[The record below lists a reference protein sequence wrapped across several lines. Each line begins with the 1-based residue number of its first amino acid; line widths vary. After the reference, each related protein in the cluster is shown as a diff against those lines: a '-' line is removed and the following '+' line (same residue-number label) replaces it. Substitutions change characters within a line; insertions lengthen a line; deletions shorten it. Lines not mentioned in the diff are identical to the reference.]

1 MNKETS
7 IKSSLDFISKK
18 WKIDPKIYD
27 IHLGKRSDIIDT
39 LIQVNQVIFHIPKL
53 TKDNLYVIWNC
64 LWPECHN
71 CCEKQGRL
79 PLTNDDITNISKR
92 LGYPLKSEFVRNETN
107 TSSWQEDGNYGN
119 LITFITMISL
129 RRKKDEKEEEDG
141 HPVKCRFLDKEGY
154 CKIQSDK
161 PGVCWLYPFASW
173 IESRDG
179 KPVIH
184 ATFQFTGDCPGYY
197 LSNNI
202 DEMVPILSDYSS
214 KIYDYN
220 MSINRT
226 FREGF
231 GIANIIY

>member
-1 MNKETS
+1 
-7 IKSSLDFISKK
+7 
-18 WKIDPKIYD
+18 
-27 IHLGKRSDIIDT
+27 
-39 LIQVNQVIFHIPKL
+39 
-53 TKDNLYVIWNC
+53 
-64 LWPECHN
+64 
-71 CCEKQGRL
+71 
-79 PLTNDDITNISKR
+79 
-92 LGYPLKSEFVRNETN
+92 
-107 TSSWQEDGNYGN
+107 
-119 LITFITMISL
+119 MISL

-231 GIANIIY
+231 GITNIIY

>member
-1 MNKETS
+1 MNKDNS
-7 IKSSLDFISKK
+7 IKASLDFISTK

-27 IHLGKRSDIIDT
+27 IHLGKRNDIIDT

-53 TKDNLYVIWNC
+53 VNDNLYVIWNC
-64 LWPECHN
+64 LWPDCHN

-79 PLTNDDITNISKR
+79 PLTKDDITHLSKR
-92 LGYPLKSEFVRNETN
+92 LGYQSNSDFIKNETN
-107 TSSWQEDGNYGN
+107 TSTWQEDGNFGN

-129 RRKKDEKEEEDG
+129 KRKKNEQEGDDG
-141 HPVKCRFLDKEGY
+141 HPVKCRFLDKAGS

-161 PGVCWLYPFASW
+161 PGVCSLYPFASW
-173 IESRDG
+173 IESSNE
-179 KPVIH
+179 KPIVH

-197 LSNNI
+197 LSKDI
-202 DEMVPILSDYSS
+202 DEMIPILSEYSF

-226 FREGF
+226 IRESFGF
-231 GIANIIY
+231 TNIIY